1 MNAPSMR
8 IAIVVDPTLPLGLL
22 ANTVATLSIGLGAA
36 KPVFGNTA
44 LTDAA
49 GRQIMNSADRPVP
62 ILQAPDAALSALL
75 LKALPAPDHA
85 IVVAFPRFARALH
98 AFVDYRDEFLNRDLA
113 NEPIDGIA
121 IAGEDKWVRSLTG
134 NLKLLR

>member
-1 MNAPSMR
+1 MR

-36 KPVFGNTA
+36 RPVFGNTA

-62 ILQAPDAALSALL
+62 ILQAPGDALSTLL

-85 IVVAFPRFARALH
+85 IVVAFPRFARVLH
-98 AFVDYRDEFLNRDLA
+98 TFADYRDEFPNRDLG
-113 NEPIDGIA
+113 NEPIDGMA

-134 NLKLLR
+134 NLNSCAEAVK